1 MRTSGWPAWSRGPTR
16 WPASSTTGS
25 AVPGGHGASAM
36 ERAVAR
42 IDLGALRAN
51 CERLRSELGE
61 ARLCAV
67 VKADGYGHGAVACAE
82 AAVAGGATTLAV
94 AAASEA
100 AELAEVAPDLL
111 TLGALTGAEVD
122 VVLGAGSAISVW
134 TPGFLD

>member
-1 MRTSGWPAWSRGPTR
+1 
-16 WPASSTTGS
+16 
-25 AVPGGHGASAM
+25 M

-82 AAVAGGATTLAV
+82 AAAAGGATMLAG
-94 AAASEA
+94 AAAAEA
-100 AELAEVAPDLL
+100 AELAGAGIVAADPARATESFPNGAPDLL
-111 TLGALTGAEVD
+111 TLGALTDAEVD
-122 VVLGAGSAISVW
+122 VVLGA
-134 TPGFLD
+134 